1 MKTLDRAKVG
11 GAFCRL
17 TVSLMLFISLA
28 QDARAA
34 GLLPPGD
41 TNFPPASL
49 ASWSFQDT
57 NGWTSDQG
65 YAPISFTNIS
75 DSILGDGASLVVNAI
90 GEPAYLD
97 YYIYEPTNGATNLVL
112 NSSGGSLDFWYAP
125 NWSSET
131 NGGTGPG
138 QWAQLIDV
146 GEWTSDS
153 SAGYFGLSVDPSGSN
168 IVFSSQDGAGNSY
181 SLSAPISWTTN
192 IFNFIVLTYSSTNV
206 SLYLNGQLATNDPGG
221 LSVWPPPAEQALF
234 FGSDTNGNEQ
244 AQGLFNSVATYNSV
258 VDSNDVQQIY
268 DDQEWIYF
276 MNPYDVAYD
285 ALSSG
290 NSNPSTNST
299 DPNVITG
306 SGLLQWDGVAAGCSY
321 STNPLTVWITNLV
334 ATQTGGGTMSVTFS
348 IDGGESGY
356 YYDVF
361 ATAALEIP
369 LANGTWAWFGQ
380 GLACNT
386 YTVTNISSGE
396 ALLILGTPYDPEGN
410 NLTAAYSSL
419 MLHLDPYIYDQD
431 GSGLSDGAQ
440 VLLGLNPLVNQVAQP
455 GTSSIYSYTPA
466 DWIEGVSGIKSGTV
480 TMDAEGN
487 VTQVSQ

>member
-1 MKTLDRAKVG
+1 MKTKRIWRA
-11 GAFCRL
+11 C
-17 TVSLMLFISLA
+17 SLSVPLILLIFL
-28 QDARAA
+28 ARAA
-34 GLLPPGD
+34 CAAGLFPGGGYSLPTPLD
-41 TNFPPASL
+41 
-49 ASWSFQDT
+49 SWSFSDPT
-57 NGWTSDQG
+57 NWTDDNG
-65 YAPISFTNIS
+65 NFPISFTNIS
-75 DSILGDGASLVVNAI
+75 YSNLGDGSSLVVETNV
-90 GEPAYLD
+90 PALLNYN
-97 YYIYEPTNGATNLVL
+97 IYEPTNGSTNLTVDV
-112 NSSGGSLDFWYAP
+112 GSITLWFGPGWTT
-125 NWSSET
+125 T
-131 NGGTGPG
+131 NGGPG
-138 QWAQLIDV
+138 DWAQLIDV

-153 SAGYFGLSVDPSGSN
+153 SYGYWGLSIDPSGSN
-168 IVFSSQDGAGNSY
+168 LLFLAQDSVGDSY
-181 SLSAPISWTTN
+181 GISAPISWTTN
-192 IFNFIVLTYSSTNV
+192 YFHFLALTYSSTNV
-206 SLYLNGQLATNDPGG
+206 SLYVDGVLATNDPGG
-221 LSVWPPPAEQALF
+221 LSIWPDSNVLSGGVY
-234 FGSDTNGNEQ
+234 FGSDTNGNFL
-244 AQGLFNSVATYNSV
+244 ADGLFNTVATYNYPL
-258 VDSNDVQQIY
+258 DSNTVQEIY
-268 DDQEWIYF
+268 SSEITYYEISPWNIPF
-276 MNPYDVAYD
+276 MD

-290 NSNPSTNST
+290 NSNPSTNNT

-306 SGLLQWDGVAAGCSY
+306 SGLLQWDGVAADCSY

-466 DWIEGVSGIKSGTV
+466 DWIEGVSGIKNGTV

>member
-1 MKTLDRAKVG
+1 MKTLDRAKAG

-17 TVSLMLFISLA
+17 TVSLMLFVSLA
-28 QDARAA
+28 QAARAA

-41 TNFPPASL
+41 TNTPPAPL

-75 DSILGDGASLVVNAI
+75 WSNLGDGASLVVNAS

-112 NSSGGSLDFWYAP
+112 NSSGGSLTFWYAP
-125 NWSSET
+125 NWSSGT
-131 NGGTGPG
+131 NGGAGPG
-138 QWAQLIDV
+138 QWTQLIDV
-146 GEWTSDS
+146 GEWTPDS
-153 SAGYFGLSVDPSGSN
+153 SVGYFGLSIDPSGSN
-168 IVFSSQDGAGNSY
+168 IVFSAQDGAGNTY
-181 SLSAPISWTTN
+181 SQSAPISWTTN
-192 IFNFIVLTYSSTNV
+192 IFNCITLTYSSTNV

-258 VDSNDVQQIY
+258 LDSNDVQQIY
-268 DDQEWIYF
+268 DDQEWVYY

-285 ALSSG
+285 ALTSG
-290 NSNPSTNST
+290 NSNPSTNNT

-306 SGLLQWDGVAAGCSY
+306 SGLLQWDGVAAGCAY

-440 VLLGLNPLVNQVAQP
+440 VLLGLNPQVNQVAQP